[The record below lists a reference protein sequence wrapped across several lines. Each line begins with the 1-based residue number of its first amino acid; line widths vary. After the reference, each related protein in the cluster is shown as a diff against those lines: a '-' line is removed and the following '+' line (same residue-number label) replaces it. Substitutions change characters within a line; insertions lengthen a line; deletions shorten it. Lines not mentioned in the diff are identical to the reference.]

1 MLAFGVSNG
10 NYPGDG
16 GTLIWP
22 VFGATNQIL
31 ASMTLIVLAV
41 YLLKLGRSAKPLII
55 PMCFILF
62 MASWAGVWYVTDY
75 ISRGQ
80 WILVVIQV
88 AVMVLALFII
98 LEAWSTVTKLKQTED
113 SQEKPESSV
122 SSND

>member
-1 MLAFGVSNG
+1 
-10 NYPGDG
+10 
-16 GTLIWP
+16 
-22 VFGATNQIL
+22 
-31 ASMTLIVLAV
+31 
-41 YLLKLGRSAKPLII
+41 
-55 PMCFILF
+55 

-98 LEAWSTVTKLKQTED
+98 LEAWSTVTKLKLTED